1 MNYTEKKKGLSG
13 VILLLLIV
21 LSGFVS
27 AQNAT
32 LRGRLIDE
40 VGEAVPFAL
49 VIVGEGEYST
59 MTDLDGAF
67 NLDVPAGRY
76 KVTGMQGGLKVEVEV
91 VALAG
96 QVKVLGDLTLKA
108 TAEKMEEVVIT
119 VTGAVKSAG
128 AVQR

>member
-1 MNYTEKKKGLSG
+1 M
-13 VILLLLIV
+13 LLLIV

-49 VIVGEGEYST
+49 VIAGEGEYST

-67 NLDVPAGRY
+67 NLEVPAGRY
-76 KVTGMQGGLKVEVEV
+76 KVTGMQEEKKQPEV

-108 TAEKMEEVVIT
+108 TAENDKVVIT
-119 VTGAVKSAG
+119 VTGAVKQQEQFNAK
-128 AVQR
+128 